1 VDLSALSRAPQ
12 WGGVREVW
20 DGASQGDALK
30 GEEKGMGTST
40 AMTRFEGNLPAH
52 PLAKVEEVRNTFKAL
67 EGKVNLIS
75 PVASVDTIPAMHGIS
90 LRAVSIDPETNQ
102 YGNGPEVYK
111 DARFCEGNER
121 ALGGVALQKIAAAAG
136 VQIIDRRRL
145 DDRSDPNYCEMEI
158 TIGMRDFDGTQ
169 RQVIK
174 GKEMDLRDG
183 APETL
188 KPEKDG
194 NGRKTGKMVP
204 YEASALAD
212 KRRHIQSHAETK
224 AFYRALRTILSIKQK
239 YTLKE
244 LALPFVVPK
253 LVPALDPNDPDQK
266 RALIGMAV
274 GGEAALFGQR
284 RQLEA
289 GAAPPA
295 DVRML
300 KDVTPAAT
308 NGDAA
313 PAPKGANTAD
323 AEDIGEGDDADDFEL
338 PDQLNETDS
347 PARFVCECPC
357 GDQVALTEEVAKV
370 TKERVGAARCKS
382 CYPGAGFDFAKH
394 KDLRTLGLPAF
405 PKLDA
410 EGLRQKLEQ
419 KPNKR
424 AARDGVEEASS

>member
-1 VDLSALSRAPQ
+1 
-12 WGGVREVW
+12 
-20 DGASQGDALK
+20 
-30 GEEKGMGTST
+30 
-40 AMTRFEGNLPAH
+40 
-52 PLAKVEEVRNTFKAL
+52 
-67 EGKVNLIS
+67 
-75 PVASVDTIPAMHGIS
+75 
-90 LRAVSIDPETNQ
+90 
-102 YGNGPEVYK
+102 
-111 DARFCEGNER
+111 
-121 ALGGVALQKIAAAAG
+121 
-136 VQIIDRRRL
+136 
-145 DDRSDPNYCEMEI
+145 MEI

-174 GKEMDLRDG
+174 AKEMDLREG

-194 NGRKTGKMVP
+194 SGKKTGRMVA

-244 LALPFVVPK
+244 LERPFVVPK

-289 GAAPPA
+289 GSVPP

-300 KDVTPAAT
+300 KDVTPGPT
-308 NGDAA
+308 NGNAA
-313 PAPKGANTAD
+313 PLPKGASAAAA
-323 AEDIGEGDDADDFEL
+323 AEDEDQGDDADDFEL
-338 PDQLNETDS
+338 PDQLGETDA
-347 PARFVCECPC
+347 PPKFVCECPC
-357 GDQVALTEEVAKV
+357 GDQVGLPEEVAKI
-370 TKERVGAARCKS
+370 TKERVGASRCKA
-382 CYPGAGFDFAKH
+382 CYPGAGFDFEKH

-410 EGLRQKLEQ
+410 AGLRQKLQ
-419 KPNKR
+419 KPKK
-424 AARDGVEEASS
+424 